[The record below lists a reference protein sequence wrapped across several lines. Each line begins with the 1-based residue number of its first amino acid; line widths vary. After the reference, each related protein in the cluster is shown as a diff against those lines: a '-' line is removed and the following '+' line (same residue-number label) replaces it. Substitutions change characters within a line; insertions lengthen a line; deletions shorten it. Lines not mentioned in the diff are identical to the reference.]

1 MALLDIPEKKKKTT
15 STKYKD
21 PLTQN
26 VPDIKLKKG
35 ETLASLIETAKK
47 IVEEKL
53 GKYKNTSK
61 CVIDINEL
69 KQFFNETEDII
80 GIDTETTGL
89 NYFTDE
95 LVGIS
100 LCNGKQAIYIPVNH
114 KSSLYN
120 TRLKNQMDPV
130 PLIELFREEI
140 KNPNYK

>member
-69 KQFFNETEDII
+69 KQFWE
-80 GIDTETTGL
+80 
-89 NYFTDE
+89 
-95 LVGIS
+95 S
-100 LCNGKQAIYIPVNH
+100 PKCK
-114 KSSLYN
+114 
-120 TRLKNQMDPV
+120 LKK
-130 PLIELFREEI
+130 LILFLLRI
-140 KNPNYK
+140 F